1 MRADGMQA
9 EDART
14 PLADGTLVKTPSA
27 PMPPRRSQPRLRGS
41 PSPADTCRVAPQ
53 SGQPRLRGS
62 PSPADTSRVTPQSGQ
77 PRLRGGPASRPG
89 GGFSTSCSYAPASTG
104 VSTQRCRNSPS
115 LSPVATVTADAS
127 HNLVRRH
134 RNKNTR
140 THTLESQT
148 NSSRT
153 NKNGPIANALKSI
166 HGSQPR
172 GH

>member
-1 MRADGMQA
+1 MRAGGMQA

-27 PMPPRRSQPRLRGS
+27 PCHRDDPSPACAGVPAPPTLATSRDNPQPRLRG
-41 PSPADTCRVAPQ
+41 V
-53 SGQPRLRGS
+53 
-62 PSPADTSRVTPQSGQ
+62 
-77 PRLRGGPASRPG
+77 PASCPE

-115 LSPVATVTADAS
+115 LSPVATVTTNPS

-148 NSSRT
+148 NSSHIK
-153 NKNGPIANALKSI
+153 KNETISTALKSI

>member
-9 EDART
+9 EDTRT

-27 PMPPRRSQPRLRGS
+27 PMPPAPMPPRRSQPRLRGG
-41 PSPADTCRVAPQ
+41 PSPADTC
-53 SGQPRLRGS
+53 
-62 PSPADTSRVTPQSGQ
+62 RVTPQSGQ
-77 PRLRGGPASRPG
+77 PRLRGGPVSRPG
-89 GGFSTSCSYAPASTG
+89 GGFSTSCSHTPASTG

-115 LSPVATVTADAS
+115 LSPVATVTTNPS

-134 RNKNTR
+134 RNKNMRTR
-140 THTLESQT
+140 TLESQT
-148 NSSRT
+148 NSSHI
-153 NKNGPIANALKSI
+153 NKNETISTALKSI

>member
-1 MRADGMQA
+1 MRAGGMQA

-14 PLADGTLVKTPSA
+14 PLADGTLVKTPSAPMPPA

-53 SGQPRLRGS
+53 SGQPRLRG
-62 PSPADTSRVTPQSGQ
+62 
-77 PRLRGGPASRPG
+77 GPVSRPG
-89 GGFSTSCSYAPASTG
+89 GGFSTSCSHTPASTG

-115 LSPVATVTADAS
+115 LSPVATVTANPS

-140 THTLESQT
+140 TRTLESQT
-148 NSSRT
+148 ISSHI
-153 NKNGPIANALKSI
+153 NKNETISTALKSI

>member
-1 MRADGMQA
+1 MRAGGMQA

-14 PLADGTLVKTPSA
+14 PLADGTLVKTPLA
-27 PMPPRRSQPRLRGS
+27 PMPPRRSQPRLRG
-41 PSPADTCRVAPQ
+41 
-53 SGQPRLRGS
+53 
-62 PSPADTSRVTPQSGQ
+62 
-77 PRLRGGPASRPG
+77 GPVSRPG

-104 VSTQRCRNSPS
+104 VLTQRCRNSPPS
-115 LSPVATVTADAS
+115 LSPVATVTANPS

-140 THTLESQT
+140 TRTLKSQT
-148 NSSRT
+148 NSSRI
-153 NKNGPIANALKSI
+153 NKNETISTALKSI

>member
-1 MRADGMQA
+1 MRAGGMQA

-14 PLADGTLVKTPSA
+14 PLADGTLVKTPSAPMPPA

-53 SGQPRLRGS
+53 SGQPRLRG
-62 PSPADTSRVTPQSGQ
+62 
-77 PRLRGGPASRPG
+77 GPVSRPG
-89 GGFSTSCSYAPASTG
+89 GGFSTSCSHTPASTG
-104 VSTQRCRNSPS
+104 VSTQRCRYSPS
-115 LSPVATVTADAS
+115 LSPIATVTANPS

-140 THTLESQT
+140 THTLNSQT
-148 NSSRT
+148 NSSHI
-153 NKNGPIANALKSI
+153 NKNETISTALKSI

>member
-1 MRADGMQA
+1 MRAGGMQA

-41 PSPADTCRVAPQ
+41 PSPADTCRV
-53 SGQPRLRGS
+53 
-62 PSPADTSRVTPQSGQ
+62 TSQSGQ
-77 PRLRGGPASRPG
+77 PRLRGGPRSGVDAAEALKRPPRTHGGPVSRPG
-89 GGFSTSCSYAPASTG
+89 GGFSTSCSHTPASTG

-115 LSPVATVTADAS
+115 LSPLATVTTNPS

-140 THTLESQT
+140 TRTLESQT
-148 NSSRT
+148 NSSHI
-153 NKNGPIANALKSI
+153 NKNETISTALKSI